1 MTMSQKY
8 RLGQVVERYIEGL
21 WFSASIVGLNQELK
35 TVNLHYLDDGNAEE
49 EVPLSEIRQSNQLQ
63 SSVVMQIK
71 DTLPRP
77 LAGLVEDD
85 YEIRKQHKPTVI
97 IHHQSNTSDEAIIMN
112 GAENKLAAGGGL
124 RALRYLKK

>member
-1 MTMSQKY
+1 MTQKY
-8 RLGQVVERYIEGL
+8 RKGQIIERYIEGL
-21 WFSASIVGLNQELK
+21 WFSAVIADLNQDLK
-35 TVNLHYLDDGNAEE
+35 AVSLRYLDDGNEE
-49 EVPLSEIRQSNQLQ
+49 AEVPFNEIRESNQLN
-63 SSVVMQIK
+63 SSVKKTVK

-85 YEIRKQHKPTVI
+85 YEIRKLHKTTVI
-97 IHHQSNTSDEAIIMN
+97 IHHQNTSDEAIIMN